1 MIGKDM
7 SVMKLFGQAVVYG
20 VFAVVVGYLATRPSW
35 TFFDGSKAQVLVSFS
50 HGGKA
55 AGGCRKRSSKEL
67 AKLAPNMRKATI
79 CSRERVSLVFE
90 MSIDGKLVHRE
101 TLVPTGFRSDGPSRT
116 YQKFTVVAGRH
127 DLELKLRDTD
137 RAEGFDYIRQA
148 TVDLKPGQNLSVD
161 FKASQGGFKF
171 E

>member
-1 MIGKDM
+1 MMGKDM
-7 SVMKLFGQAVVYG
+7 NVLKLLGQAVVYG
-20 VFAVVVGYLATRPSW
+20 VFAIVVGYLATRPSW
-35 TFFDGSKAQVLVSFS
+35 TYSDGSKARLLVSFT

-79 CSRERVSLVFE
+79 CSRERVSLLFE
-90 MSIDGKLVHRE
+90 MSIDGEMVHRE
-101 TLVPTGFRSDGPSRT
+101 TLVPTGMRSDGPSRT
-116 YQKFTVVAGRH
+116 YQKFAISAGRH
-127 DLELKLRDTD
+127 DLEFKLRDTD
-137 RAEGFDYIRQA
+137 RTEGFDYVRKE
-148 TVDLKPGQNLSVD
+148 TVEMKPGQNLAVD